1 MEDPDLHRHI
11 EITDSHG
18 TIASADVTI
27 STESGRNARVSLRTA
42 AGHISPGI
50 RASLVDAVLDL
61 PEVQNS
67 AHLQAAFP
75 LGDSEMLYR
84 LQQRCKDVKTH
95 PAGTSALLEANI
107 AAGH

>member
-1 MEDPDLHRHI
+1 MQDHDLHRHI

-27 STESGRNARVSLRTA
+27 SPESDRTARVSLRAA
-42 AGHISPGI
+42 AGHLTPGI

-84 LQQRCKDVKTH
+84 FQQRCEDIRTH
-95 PAGTSALLEANI
+95 PAGTTALLEANI
-107 AAGH
+107 AAAR